1 MSEQALKS
9 TVLARFIVETPSE
22 AIPQAMVEKAVR
34 HILDSIGA
42 GVAGAV
48 SVEAQRLTAALR
60 EEGEGEGCAT
70 LWGQG
75 STMTPLNAVLVNGT
89 ASHAFELDDTGGC
102 DHSGAVVVPAALA
115 AVEMAKRKV
124 TGVSLLMRS

>member
-42 GVAGAV
+42 GVSGAV
-48 SVEAQRLTAALR
+48 SVQAQRLTAALR

-70 LWGQG
+70 LWGL
-75 STMTPLNAVLVNGT
+75 S
-89 ASHAFELDDTGGC
+89 
-102 DHSGAVVVPAALA
+102 
-115 AVEMAKRKV
+115 
-124 TGVSLLMRS
+124 